1 MGLSDDAMMH
11 LPKSDMEECQRSLI
25 ASAYNMDRV
34 MEKLQR
40 LQESWIA
47 SPLQRVQSS
56 PDFHVNRVN
65 VVHGVCTPRVDN
77 DHGNCGGRQPD
88 GPESPIF
95 GAPGGPDWKDL
106 LSQSAVQGR
115 IVAYLEQATALSLLF
130 ARPKSDACELFSQL
144 DSLREDQ
151 EILQQWDHFPS
162 IPSVLLQL
170 DEVDASSRS
179 KAADEVSLDTP
190 DAQHRETR
198 QFAWKPAQ
206 QLQAAGAPQ
215 PAVKYLPRSVPAVPA
230 PGGPGGTGGR
240 GGAGPQVAPKA
251 ETAESLTRM
260 PAQLPSSITSS
271 FDLEGR
277 LGTGAVAQVLRLRQR
292 KTGMK
297 LALKVIEKHPLK
309 IRGMLPQVE
318 REVKIHGLMRH
329 PNVLRLFHCVQ
340 DESHLYMILELAESS
355 LRTLMMKQPLQRL
368 KEPLAAALF
377 KQIVDGVQHI
387 HRKRCAHRDL
397 KPENILLAG
406 LCPKICDFG
415 WCADQLLES
424 EPRRRRTTC
433 GSHQYMAPEVLFS
446 EGHGKEVD
454 LWSLGVL
461 LYELLSGVT
470 PFLAAGNGKS
480 FQQKVH
486 MVEYPCPP
494 WFSHEACHLVRGLLQ
509 RLPQHRRPLTEVL
522 RHPWLQKYFRA
533 FLQQLQQHTARARAA
548 GANKSLNKT
557 WCRGLQSPVRRP
569 CPARP
574 AAPMGP
580 GPCPLGPCS
589 VAPGCA
595 APPAPLGGAQPL
607 GVGHPRSPR
616 QPEAPRM
623 HAYPAT
629 PQGRP
634 AGVPWNPRVPAPAPP
649 GPPLRSHRSPRDPT
663 PVSGRPWP
671 PTATQNLLVGKR
683 SVALRAARE
692 LEPKAWWIWKPI
704 NSSCGRGIKLL
715 PNHLTNKVIARL
727 ESKQGI
733 IQRYVERPLLLDG
746 YKFDLRLYVVVTSFD
761 PLKVYLFKEGLVR
774 LATERYSL
782 SPNSL
787 KKRTMHL
794 TNYSVNKRSAK
805 YVQNRDG
812 KAPPVP
818 KVAAPE
824 EDLATMELEEDA
836 DDCPTEAG
844 LTDMNES
851 EDEEE
856 GEEASASGTSASDPQ
871 GQATSKWTLKDLQEY
886 FEAKGL
892 DYPLVLS
899 KIKELIVKSL
909 IAVETPIVSA
919 WHNGAN
925 YARRNGASLVGPN
938 QTCFELY
945 GFDVLVDQKLRPW
958 LLEVNT
964 CPSLSSSSPLD
975 KRLKTQ
981 LVADMLTLVGLSP
994 YFEERPSS
1002 GRSRADKGARVHVR
1016 PTVERLQ
1023 SENLRLRDL
1032 GEAEWS
1038 IILDAHD
1045 EYLRRGAYERIFPD
1059 LNFQEFFRIQ
1069 RYGNCVLAKWLRE
1082 GGETCFLP
1090 GREDLRPNWLP
1101 LQLFTGAC

>member
-1 MGLSDDAMMH
+1 MNGEAPASRRPRA
-11 LPKSDMEECQRSLI
+11 PVRPSSVPISFCWPPAQCPAQVKDMPPNHQALVPRTKET
-25 ASAYNMDRV
+25 ASAGSGGKAKDRA
-34 MEKLQR
+34 ETAWPPTRRDPSDRSAPSAAQSAQQSAAQSEAQR
-40 LQESWIA
+40 LLSWKPCFEESF
-47 SPLQRVQSS
+47 RVFNYIMTS
-56 PDFHVNRVN
+56 DVAAAVA
-65 VVHGVCTPRVDN
+65 V
-77 DHGNCGGRQPD
+77 
-88 GPESPIF
+88 
-95 GAPGGPDWKDL
+95 AA
-106 LSQSAVQGR
+106 QSAV
-115 IVAYLEQATALSLLF
+115 VPLEATNRSKRRESREQRLS
-130 ARPKSDACELFSQL
+130 PWNLFSRTAPQEQIGL
-144 DSLREDQ
+144 LAGRKLPVPPRPATPAEEPARSAREAVSKNK
-151 EILQQWDHFPS
+151 EAIEAEEASGSSTLQ
-162 IPSVLLQL
+162 
-170 DEVDASSRS
+170 VDASSHSASGAACRAAQNLGRQARPSSGPRRPPARQVKRS
-179 KAADEVSLDTP
+179 KS
-190 DAQHRETR
+190 RER
-198 QFAWKPAQ
+198 HQM
-206 QLQAAGAPQ
+206 GAPHQ
-215 PAVKYLPRSVPAVPA
+215 VRCKSRGRLRGVQRQRALQLLVREQGEEEEVNDGTIGTAVPRAIGGQRPPIKLLLSAFAGHPPVLLFDYHPAVGEKQMDPDRIVCCEGRGRPEIFFSHSGCVHRYNAVLNSFYYGGLEESSDGAVPTLLW
-230 PGGPGGTGGR
+230 GGTPRPEALREFRSFQKTNHFPASWHLGR
-240 GGAGPQVAPKA
+240 KDLLWRNIRSMQQRYPDG
-251 ETAESLTRM
+251 R
-260 PAQLPSSITSS
+260 
-271 FDLEGR
+271 FDL
-277 LGTGAVAQVLRLRQR
+277 
-292 KTGMK
+292 M
-297 LALKVIEKHPLK
+297 
-309 IRGMLPQVE
+309 PQTFLVPG
-318 REVKIHGLMRH
+318 H
-329 PNVLRLFHCVQ
+329 
-340 DESHLYMILELAESS
+340 
-355 LRTLMMKQPLQRL
+355 
-368 KEPLAAALF
+368 F
-377 KQIVDGVQHI
+377 K
-387 HRKRCAHRDL
+387 
-397 KPENILLAG
+397 
-406 LCPKICDFG
+406 F
-415 WCADQLLES
+415 
-424 EPRRRRTTC
+424 
-433 GSHQYMAPEVLFS
+433 
-446 EGHGKEVD
+446 
-454 LWSLGVL
+454 
-461 LYELLSGVT
+461 
-470 PFLAAGNGKS
+470 
-480 FQQKVH
+480 
-486 MVEYPCPP
+486 
-494 WFSHEACHLVRGLLQ
+494 
-509 RLPQHRRPLTEVL
+509 
-522 RHPWLQKYFRA
+522 WL
-533 FLQQLQQHTARARAA
+533 
-548 GANKSLNKT
+548 
-557 WCRGLQSPVRRP
+557 
-569 CPARP
+569 
-574 AAPMGP
+574 
-580 GPCPLGPCS
+580 
-589 VAPGCA
+589 
-595 APPAPLGGAQPL
+595 
-607 GVGHPRSPR
+607 
-616 QPEAPRM
+616 
-623 HAYPAT
+623 
-629 PQGRP
+629 
-634 AGVPWNPRVPAPAPP
+634 
-649 GPPLRSHRSPRDPT
+649 
-663 PVSGRPWP
+663 
-671 PTATQNLLVGKR
+671 
-683 SVALRAARE
+683 AARE

-812 KAPPVP
+812 KAPPAP

-886 FEAKGL
+886 FETKGL

-909 IAVETPIVSA
+909 IAVETPVVSA

-925 YARRNGASLVGPN
+925 YARRGGLGAGLAAVGPN

-1002 GRSRADKGARVHVR
+1002 GRSRAEKGSQRVHAR

-1038 IILDAHD
+1038 MILDAHD

>member
-1 MGLSDDAMMH
+1 MNGEAPASRPRPRAPAVRPSSVPISFCWPPAQCSSGQVKDLAPGH
-11 LPKSDMEECQRSLI
+11 Q
-25 ASAYNMDRV
+25 ASARTKETTSAASGPAGPAGGKAKERAETAWPPTRRDASDRSAQSAQQSAQQSGGMSEAQRLLSWKPCFEESFRVFNYIMTSDVAAAVAVAAQSAVVPLEATNRSKRRESREQRLSPWNLFSRTAPRTEEIGLLAGRKLPVPPRPATPPEEPARSSREAASKGKEAIEAEATPQDSSQSASGAACRAAQNLGRQARPSSGLRRPPRQVKRSKSRERNLGVPHQVRCKSRGRLRGVQRQRALQLLVREQGEEEELNDGSQVPRIIAGQRPPIKLLLSSFEGYPPVLLFDYHPAVGEKQMDTDRV
-34 MEKLQR
+34 VCCEGRGRPEIFFSHSGCVHRYNAVLNSFYYGG
-40 LQESWIA
+40 LEESFDGAVPTLLW
-47 SPLQRVQSS
+47 
-56 PDFHVNRVN
+56 
-65 VVHGVCTPRVDN
+65 GGTPRPEALREFRSFQKTN
-77 DHGNCGGRQPD
+77 HFPASWHLGR
-88 GPESPIF
+88 
-95 GAPGGPDWKDL
+95 KDL
-106 LSQSAVQGR
+106 LWRNIRSMQQRYPDGR
-115 IVAYLEQATALSLLF
+115 
-130 ARPKSDACELFSQL
+130 
-144 DSLREDQ
+144 
-151 EILQQWDHFPS
+151 
-162 IPSVLLQL
+162 
-170 DEVDASSRS
+170 
-179 KAADEVSLDTP
+179 
-190 DAQHRETR
+190 
-198 QFAWKPAQ
+198 
-206 QLQAAGAPQ
+206 
-215 PAVKYLPRSVPAVPA
+215 
-230 PGGPGGTGGR
+230 
-240 GGAGPQVAPKA
+240 
-251 ETAESLTRM
+251 
-260 PAQLPSSITSS
+260 
-271 FDLEGR
+271 FDL
-277 LGTGAVAQVLRLRQR
+277 
-292 KTGMK
+292 M
-297 LALKVIEKHPLK
+297 
-309 IRGMLPQVE
+309 PQTFL
-318 REVKIHGLMRH
+318 I
-329 PNVLRLFHCVQ
+329 P
-340 DESHLYMILELAESS
+340 
-355 LRTLMMKQPLQRL
+355 
-368 KEPLAAALF
+368 
-377 KQIVDGVQHI
+377 
-387 HRKRCAHRDL
+387 
-397 KPENILLAG
+397 
-406 LCPKICDFG
+406 
-415 WCADQLLES
+415 
-424 EPRRRRTTC
+424 
-433 GSHQYMAPEVLFS
+433 
-446 EGHGKEVD
+446 GH
-454 LWSLGVL
+454 
-461 LYELLSGVT
+461 
-470 PFLAAGNGKS
+470 F
-480 FQQKVH
+480 
-486 MVEYPCPP
+486 
-494 WFSHEACHLVRGLLQ
+494 
-509 RLPQHRRPLTEVL
+509 
-522 RHPWLQKYFRA
+522 
-533 FLQQLQQHTARARAA
+533 
-548 GANKSLNKT
+548 
-557 WCRGLQSPVRRP
+557 
-569 CPARP
+569 
-574 AAPMGP
+574 
-580 GPCPLGPCS
+580 
-589 VAPGCA
+589 
-595 APPAPLGGAQPL
+595 
-607 GVGHPRSPR
+607 
-616 QPEAPRM
+616 
-623 HAYPAT
+623 
-629 PQGRP
+629 
-634 AGVPWNPRVPAPAPP
+634 
-649 GPPLRSHRSPRDPT
+649 
-663 PVSGRPWP
+663 
-671 PTATQNLLVGKR
+671 
-683 SVALRAARE
+683 AARE